1 MSDGLVEVDPNSAEG
16 KNAIMALLGTTLA
29 ELKQIDRQSVGSS
42 KNISGVKTDLQNV
55 FRITTDQ
62 TTPHT
67 PPQPT
72 IQLNTIQTVPQ
83 FAAQPF
89 AAQSQLVPQAVAAAP
104 QPAEDPNQLVFDF
117 NKPITPDTINDKLDR
132 ILNKL
137 DRVIDLFKTT

>member
-1 MSDGLVEVDPNSAEG
+1 MSDGLVEVDPNSQEG

-67 PPQPT
+67 PQQPT
-72 IQLNTIQTVPQ
+72 IQLNTVQTVPQ
-83 FAAQPF
+83 FAAQP
-89 AAQSQLVPQAVAAAP
+89 QLVPQTVAAAP
-104 QPAEDPNQLVFDF
+104 HPVEDPNQLVFDF
-117 NKPITPDTINDKLDR
+117 NKPITPDTINNKLDR
-132 ILNKL
+132 ILDRL
-137 DRVIDLFKTT
+137 DRIVDLFKTT

>member
-1 MSDGLVEVDPNSAEG
+1 MSDGLVAVDPNSVEG

-62 TTPHT
+62 TTPQQ
-67 PPQPT
+67 PNLQPT
-72 IQLNTIQTVPQ
+72 IEFNPIQVVQ
-83 FAAQPF
+83 QPVI
-89 AAQSQLVPQAVAAAP
+89 QSQQAPPVAVTVQ

-117 NKPITPDTINDKLDR
+117 NKPITPTTINDKLDR
-132 ILNKL
+132 ILDRL
-137 DRVIDLFKTT
+137 DRIVDLFKTT

>member
-1 MSDGLVEVDPNSAEG
+1 MSDGLVEVDPNSLEG

-62 TTPHT
+62 TSPHT
-67 PPQPT
+67 PQQPT

-83 FAAQPF
+83 FATQP
-89 AAQSQLVPQAVAAAP
+89 QLVPQTAAVTP
-104 QPAEDPNQLVFDF
+104 QPVEDPNQLVFDF

-132 ILNKL
+132 ILDRL
-137 DRVIDLFKTT
+137 DRIVDLFKTT

>member
-1 MSDGLVEVDPNSAEG
+1 MSDGLVAVDPNSVEG

-62 TTPHT
+62 TTPQQSQQ
-67 PPQPT
+67 PNLQPT
-72 IQLNTIQTVPQ
+72 IEFNPIQVVQ
-83 FAAQPF
+83 QPVI
-89 AAQSQLVPQAVAAAP
+89 QSQQAPPVAVVVQ

-117 NKPITPDTINDKLDR
+117 NKPITPTTINDKLDR
-132 ILNKL
+132 ILDRL
-137 DRVIDLFKTT
+137 DRIVDLFKTT